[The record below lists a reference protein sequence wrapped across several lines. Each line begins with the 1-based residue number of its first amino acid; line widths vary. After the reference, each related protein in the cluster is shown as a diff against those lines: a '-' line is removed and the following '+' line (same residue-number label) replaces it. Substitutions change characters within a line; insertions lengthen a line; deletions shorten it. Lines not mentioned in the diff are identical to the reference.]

1 MIYRLLAALL
11 GLVALL
17 TLILFVSVLI
27 DYGDNIQVGR
37 MIIVALV
44 FFAAAFGAVKL
55 WRRSPSK

>member
-44 FFAAAFGAVKL
+44 FFVAAFGAVKL

>member
-17 TLILFVSVLI
+17 TLVLLVSVLI

-44 FFAAAFGAVKL
+44 FVAAAFGAVKL
-55 WRRSPSK
+55 WRRSPST